1 MCALLTVQDEIV
13 KLLDECDVGAVR
25 IVTFDNSRAFDCVSH
40 GLLTNCINSALTCTG
55 NVTFVSWL
63 QSYLENRKQRVRIG
77 DTVSSFSEVTSGV
90 PQGSIL
96 GPCLF
101 AIFMSSYSAYD
112 SNTLVTKYADDV
124 TIVIPVKKENFDD
137 LTTVSAEIDNF
148 KRWCEENKMTI
159 NMNKTKVLNINVTN
173 NPLPSASNMDNVGS
187 LKLLGLTFNEK
198 LNWTDHFKNI
208 VAKLSKRLYVLRIL
222 KRLLNHDPLII
233 LYNAIFRPV
242 LDYASQVFLKPG
254 CNLNIQ
260 LNRICKRAFYVIHGG
275 KP

>member
-1 MCALLTVQDEIV
+1 M
-13 KLLDECDVGAVR
+13 
-25 IVTFDNSRAFDCVSH
+25 TF
-40 GLLTNCINSALTCTG
+40 I
-55 NVTFVSWL
+55 SWL

-137 LTTVSAEIDNF
+137 LTTLSAEIDNF

-173 NPLPSASNMDNVGS
+173 NTLPSVSNMDNVGS

-208 VAKLSKRLYVLRIL
+208 VAKLSKQLYVLRIL
-222 KRLLNHDPLII
+222 KRLLNHDHLITV
-233 LYNAIFRPV
+233 YNAIFRPV

-254 CNLNIQ
+254 CNLDIQ
-260 LNRICKRAFYVIHGG
+260 LTRICKRALCYSR
-275 KP
+275 